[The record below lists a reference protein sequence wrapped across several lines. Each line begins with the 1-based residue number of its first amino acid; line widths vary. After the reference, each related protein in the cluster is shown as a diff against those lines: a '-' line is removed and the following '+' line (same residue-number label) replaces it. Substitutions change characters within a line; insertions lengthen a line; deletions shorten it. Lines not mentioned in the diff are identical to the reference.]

1 LRCGALAARLEN
13 NQEGAVRAAE
23 ATDMS
28 SRKILIVQN
37 DFLLAEGLR
46 IILADAGHDVV
57 GMARDTAAADKLATQ
72 HRPAL
77 AIVDMMLEIDVDG
90 IATATFLKEKHGLE
104 IMITTGFPDSFMERE
119 GVREIACEVVRKPY
133 TDEDI
138 LQAVKRCL
146 NGTQA
151 HPS

>member
-1 LRCGALAARLEN
+1 MDT
-13 NQEGAVRAAE
+13 Q
-23 ATDMS
+23 
-28 SRKILIVQN
+28 KILLVQD

-46 IILADAGHDVV
+46 VVITDAGYDVV
-57 GMARDTAAADKLATQ
+57 GMARDTAGADKLAAQ

-77 AIVDMMLEIDVDG
+77 AIVDMMLEVDVDG
-90 IATATFLKEKHGLE
+90 IATATFLKQKHGLE

-119 GVREIACEVVRKPY
+119 GVADFACAIVRKPY

-146 NGTQA
+146 NGTHAQ
-151 HPS
+151 PS